1 MKNMR
6 KLVCLFSLLSLWM
19 TASVS
24 AQSLKKQEATMED
37 YLPLLQVSGYQVYS
51 FDISEFLDDTYHFSF
66 KIKEYVN
73 REEVQGDGH
82 SSVFSNRMMI
92 AEFPEESQKSILEE
106 GSAVDPEKGIYSQTK
121 KLTIGFVPSKVD
133 STRIVRISLDG
144 MGELRK
150 PLKLKPL
157 KAPNSDKL
165 SYSYES
171 RPFVVDKFE
180 EGKFIPLVFFG
191 SYWLDEKYGFF
202 RFCGALEIGAD
213 MGQEYIESTPHYYAI
228 GVEIKKKK

>member
-106 GSAVDPEKGIYSQTK
+106 GRAVDPEKGIYSQAK

>member
-19 TASVS
+19 AASVS

-144 MGELRK
+144 MGEMRK

-157 KAPNSDKL
+157 KAPKSDKL

>member
-51 FDISEFLDDTYHFSF
+51 FDISEFLDDTYYFSF

>member
-1 MKNMR
+1 MR

-19 TASVS
+19 AASVS

-157 KAPNSDKL
+157 KAPKSDKL

>member
-19 TASVS
+19 AASVS

-144 MGELRK
+144 MGEMRK

-157 KAPNSDKL
+157 KAPKTDKL

>member
-37 YLPLLQVSGYQVYS
+37 YLPLLQASGYQVYS
-51 FDISEFLDDTYHFSF
+51 FDISDFLDDTYHFSF

-73 REEVQGDGH
+73 REEVQGDGY

-106 GSAVDPEKGIYSQTK
+106 GSAVDPEIVIYSQAK

-157 KAPNSDKL
+157 KAPKSDKL

>member
-19 TASVS
+19 AASVS

-51 FDISEFLDDTYHFSF
+51 FDISEFLDDTYYFSF

-82 SSVFSNRMMI
+82 SSVFPNRMMI
-92 AEFPEESQKSILEE
+92 AEFPEESQESILKE
-106 GSAVDPEKGIYSQTK
+106 GSAVDPEKGIYSQAK

-157 KAPNSDKL
+157 KAPKSDKL

>member
-19 TASVS
+19 AASVS

-106 GSAVDPEKGIYSQTK
+106 GSAVDPEKGIYRQAK

>member
-1 MKNMR
+1 MR

-19 TASVS
+19 AASVS

-144 MGELRK
+144 MGEMRK

-157 KAPNSDKL
+157 KAPKSDKL

>member
-19 TASVS
+19 ATSVS

-51 FDISEFLDDTYHFSF
+51 FDISEFLDDTYYFSF

-144 MGELRK
+144 MGEMRK

>member
-6 KLVCLFSLLSLWM
+6 KLVCLFSVLSLWM
-19 TASVS
+19 ATSVS

-37 YLPLLQVSGYQVYS
+37 YLPLLQASGYQVYS

>member
-6 KLVCLFSLLSLWM
+6 KLVCLFGVLSLWM
-19 TASVS
+19 ATSVS

-37 YLPLLQVSGYQVYS
+37 YLPLLQASGYQVYS

-106 GSAVDPEKGIYSQTK
+106 GSAVDLEKGIYSQAK

-157 KAPNSDKL
+157 KDPNSDKL

>member
-19 TASVS
+19 AASVS

-37 YLPLLQVSGYQVYS
+37 YLPLLQASGYQVYS

-144 MGELRK
+144 MGEMRK

-157 KAPNSDKL
+157 KAPKSDKL

>member
-1 MKNMR
+1 MR

-19 TASVS
+19 AASVS

-144 MGELRK
+144 MGEMRK

>member
-6 KLVCLFSLLSLWM
+6 KLICLFCLLSLWM
-19 TASVS
+19 ATSVS

-37 YLPLLQVSGYQVYS
+37 YLPLLQTAGYQVYS
-51 FDISEFLDDTYHFSF
+51 FDISEFLNDTYYFSF

-73 REEVQGDGH
+73 REEVERDGH
-82 SSVFSNRMMI
+82 ASVFPSRMMI
-92 AEFPEESQKSILEE
+92 AEFPEESQKRILKK
-106 GSAVDPEKGIYSQTK
+106 GSAVDPEKGIYSQAK

-133 STRIVRISLDG
+133 STQIVRISLDG
-144 MGELRK
+144 MGEMRT

-157 KAPNSDKL
+157 KDPKSDKL
-165 SYSYES
+165 SYGYDS

-191 SYWLDEKYGFF
+191 SFWLDEKFGFF
-202 RFCGALEIGAD
+202 RFCGAMEIGAD

-228 GVEIKKKK
+228 GVEVNKKK

>member
-19 TASVS
+19 ATSVS

-51 FDISEFLDDTYHFSF
+51 FDISEFLDDPYYFSF

-106 GSAVDPEKGIYSQTK
+106 GSAVDPEKRIYSQAK

>member
-144 MGELRK
+144 MGEMRK

-202 RFCGALEIGAD
+202 RFCGAMEIGAD

>member
-19 TASVS
+19 AASVS

>member
-6 KLVCLFSLLSLWM
+6 KLVCFFSLLSLWM
-19 TASVS
+19 ATSVS
-24 AQSLKKQEATMED
+24 AQSLKKQEAIMED

-106 GSAVDPEKGIYSQTK
+106 GSAVDPEKGIYSQAK

-157 KAPNSDKL
+157 KAPKSDKL

>member
-19 TASVS
+19 AASVS

-37 YLPLLQVSGYQVYS
+37 YLPLLQASGYQVYS

-92 AEFPEESQKSILEE
+92 AEFPEES
-106 GSAVDPEKGIYSQTK
+106 
-121 KLTIGFVPSKVD
+121 
-133 STRIVRISLDG
+133 
-144 MGELRK
+144 
-150 PLKLKPL
+150 
-157 KAPNSDKL
+157 
-165 SYSYES
+165 
-171 RPFVVDKFE
+171 
-180 EGKFIPLVFFG
+180 
-191 SYWLDEKYGFF
+191 
-202 RFCGALEIGAD
+202 
-213 MGQEYIESTPHYYAI
+213 
-228 GVEIKKKK
+228 

>member
-51 FDISEFLDDTYHFSF
+51 FDISEFLDDTYYFSF

-106 GSAVDPEKGIYSQTK
+106 GSAVDSEKGIYSQAK

>member
-19 TASVS
+19 AASVS

-51 FDISEFLDDTYHFSF
+51 FDISEFLDDTYYFSF

-144 MGELRK
+144 MGEMRK

-157 KAPNSDKL
+157 KAPKSDKL

>member
-19 TASVS
+19 AASVS
-24 AQSLKKQEATMED
+24 AQSLKKLEATMED

-92 AEFPEESQKSILEE
+92 AEFPEESQKNILEE

-150 PLKLKPL
+150 PLQLKPL

>member
-19 TASVS
+19 AASVS

-37 YLPLLQVSGYQVYS
+37 YLPLLQAAAYQIYS
-51 FDISEFLDDTYHFSF
+51 FDVSEFLDDTYHFSF

-73 REEVQGDGH
+73 REEVQRDGH
-82 SSVFSNRMMI
+82 SSAFSNRMMI

-144 MGELRK
+144 MGEIRT

-157 KAPNSDKL
+157 KASKDDSKRTSKNNEIRNDLFCKYCGKQCKSLNSLRNHERLCNENQNRQILK
-165 SYSYES
+165 SNFIAWNEY
-171 RPFVVDKFE
+171 RR
-180 EGKFIPLVFFG
+180 GKYL
-191 SYWLDEKYGFF
+191 
-202 RFCGALEIGAD
+202 
-213 MGQEYIESTPHYYAI
+213 
-228 GVEIKKKK
+228 

>member
-1 MKNMR
+1 MR

-51 FDISEFLDDTYHFSF
+51 FDISEFLDDTYYFSF

>member
-19 TASVS
+19 AASVS

-144 MGELRK
+144 MGEMRK

>member
-144 MGELRK
+144 MGEMRK

-157 KAPNSDKL
+157 KAPKSDKL

>member
-1 MKNMR
+1 MK
-6 KLVCLFSLLSLWM
+6 KLVYLFSLLSLWM
-19 TASVS
+19 ATSVS

-144 MGELRK
+144 MGEMRK

-157 KAPNSDKL
+157 KAPNIDKL

>member
-19 TASVS
+19 AASVS

-37 YLPLLQVSGYQVYS
+37 YLPLLQASGYQVYS

-106 GSAVDPEKGIYSQTK
+106 GSAVDLEKGIYSQAK

-180 EGKFIPLVFFG
+180 EEKFIPLVFFG

>member
-1 MKNMR
+1 MR

-144 MGELRK
+144 MGEMRK

-157 KAPNSDKL
+157 KAPKSDKL

>member
-19 TASVS
+19 AASVS

-37 YLPLLQVSGYQVYS
+37 YLPLLQASGYHVYS
-51 FDISEFLDDTYHFSF
+51 FDISDFLDDTYHFSF

-144 MGELRK
+144 MGEMRK

-157 KAPNSDKL
+157 KAPKSDKL